1 MTMHSPVIFGD
12 LGRNIPSLIFDADL
26 FTKFVLFTLLVM
38 SVICWAVIY
47 DRSRLFMRLRRK
59 GRRLQ
64 SVLTTRGLGFSSDT
78 LKQHLPSV
86 EGALVLEA
94 KRFLENRK
102 SSGLPA
108 RDAAGGDNLAGHGA
122 NLKDLLE
129 RRAVAEIE
137 EMEKYLVLLATTVS
151 AAPFLGLLGT
161 VWGITD
167 SFMSMGGQGTASIE
181 VVGPG
186 IAEALVTTIGGLATA
201 IPAVVGYNLLL
212 RHVRRQENSTELF
225 ISRLVELA
233 GSRTSEHTAPER
245 EKAYEKNP
253 V

>member
-1 MTMHSPVIFGD
+1 MATHSPVIFGE
-12 LGRNIPSLIFDADL
+12 LGRNIPSLVFDSDL
-26 FTKFVLFTLLVM
+26 FTKFILLILFLM
-38 SVICWAVIY
+38 SVVCWAVIY
-47 DRSRLFMRLRRK
+47 DRSRLYLRLRRK

-64 SVLTTRGLGFSSDT
+64 SMLATRGLGASFET

-86 EGALVLEA
+86 EGALLVEA

-102 SSGLPA
+102 SGGSVA
-108 RDAAGGDNLAGHGA
+108 RDATAADNPGLHGSS
-122 NLKDLLE
+122 LKDLLD

-186 IAEALVTTIGGLATA
+186 IAEALVSTIAGLATA

-212 RHVRRQENSTELF
+212 RHVRRQENSIELF
-225 ISRLVELA
+225 VSRVVELA
-233 GSRTSEHTAPER
+233 GSRIPEHASPER
-245 EKAYEKNP
+245 EKAYEKNA